1 MSYMKKYIYKRKLR
15 LLQII
20 MLLFL
25 SVLIST
31 PGPYYIKIII
41 DKVLIEK
48 RIDVLFPLISFIIVV
63 ALLQV
68 LLSITQSYFSASFIQ
83 KMMIDMRKDL
93 YNHIYKLDYTTYI
106 KVPRGEY
113 LTRITNDIEVVGQ
126 TCTSVILNIL
136 INSLT
141 IIIYIGV
148 AMYLNWKLTLIG
160 IITIPFFVI
169 TIQLL
174 SRKLQGLSMQLQEN
188 KSVILSNLDEDF
200 AGMKHIKL
208 KQGFK
213 ERYGLY
219 SLHIKNYAKIFIR
232 VTVWS
237 NFFTCLSSLIALLGP
252 LSILIAGTY
261 LVHQGKITIGSLLAF
276 YGYIGALYQ
285 PVSQISTI
293 LPQLQVMNASLTRIK
308 EVLSF
313 PVNEFSVGEMDLSN
327 KNSIVFRD
335 VSFVTQEG
343 SPLLNCISFRIDK
356 GQTVRLNG
364 ASGAGKTTILNLLLG
379 IIRPTTGKIFYGDSD
394 LCSFST
400 EQIAKRFAFVSQ
412 DFFLFNGTIIE
423 NIIFG
428 LVNVN
433 TEKVYE
439 VCKSCG
445 LHNEIMA
452 LPSQYDT
459 LVGPHGIS
467 LSGGQTQR
475 LMIVRALLQ
484 HPSVL
489 ILDEA
494 TSELDLKNE
503 SLIFHNLHQNYPDT
517 IIIIV
522 THKFNHEMKISA
534 EFNLENGRLSHM
546 SSAL

>member
-1 MSYMKKYIYKRKLR
+1 MSYMKKYIYKRKFQ
-15 LLQII
+15 LLQVIF
-20 MLLFL
+20 LLFL
-25 SVLIST
+25 SVLLST
-31 PGPYYIKIII
+31 PGPYYIKIIM

-48 RIDVLFPLISFIIVV
+48 RIDILFPLICFIIVV
-63 ALLQV
+63 AILQV
-68 LLSITQSYFSASFIQ
+68 LLSITQSYFSSSFIQ
-83 KMMIDMRKDL
+83 KMMIDMREDL
-93 YNHIYKLDYTTYI
+93 YRHIYRLDYMTYI
-106 KVPRGEY
+106 RIPRGEY

-126 TCTSVILNIL
+126 TCTSVVLNVL

-141 IIIYIGV
+141 IVIYIGV
-148 AMYLNWKLTLIG
+148 TMYLNWKLTLIG

-174 SRKLQGLSMQLQEN
+174 SRKLHGLSMQLQEN
-188 KSVILSNLDEDF
+188 KSAILTSLDEDF

-213 ERYGLY
+213 ERYGVY

-252 LSILIAGTY
+252 VSILIAGTY

-285 PVSQISTI
+285 PVSQISII
-293 LPQLQVMNASLTRIK
+293 LPQLEVMKASLTRIK
-308 EVLSF
+308 EVLLF
-313 PVNEFSVGEMDLSN
+313 PVKEYLVEEKDLLN

-335 VSFVTQEG
+335 VSFITQEG
-343 SPLLNCISFRIDK
+343 NPLLNCISFRIDQ
-356 GQTVRLNG
+356 GQTIRLNG

-394 LCSFST
+394 LCTFST
-400 EQIAKRFAFVSQ
+400 DQIARRFAFVSQ
-412 DFFLFNGTIIE
+412 DFFLFNGTIME

-428 LVNVN
+428 LVDVD

-439 VCKSCG
+439 VCEGCG

-452 LPSQYDT
+452 FPSQYDT

-484 HPSVL
+484 YPGVL

-503 SLIFHNLHQNYPDT
+503 SLIFQNLHQNYPDT

-522 THKFNHEMKISA
+522 THKVNHEMKISA
-534 EFNLENGRLSHM
+534 EFNLENGRISHM
-546 SSAL
+546 SSTL